1 MRVFASDTI
10 KNLMGRFGIPE
21 DEPIENS
28 MVTRALESAQT
39 KIEGFNFDSR
49 KHVLEYDNV

>member
-1 MRVFASDTI
+1 
-10 KNLMGRFGIPE
+10 
-21 DEPIENS
+21 

-49 KHVLEYDNV
+49 KHVLEYDNVLDKQRRAMYKRRNAV